1 MRTTRPT
8 KATLQ
13 ATGIVIG
20 IGILTTLAGSLAGG
34 TFFLLLAFGMLL
46 LGIYGKGI

>member
-8 KATLQ
+8 KETLQ

-20 IGILTTLAGSLAGG
+20 IGILVALAGSLAGG
-34 TFFLLLAFGMLL
+34 TFFLLLALGMLF
-46 LGIYGKGI
+46 LGIYGKGL